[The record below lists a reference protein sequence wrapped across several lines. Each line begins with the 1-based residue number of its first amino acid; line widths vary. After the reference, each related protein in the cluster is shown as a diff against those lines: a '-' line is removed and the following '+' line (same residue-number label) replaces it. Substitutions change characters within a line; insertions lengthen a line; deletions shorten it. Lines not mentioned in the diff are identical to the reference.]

1 MENFEPK
8 KLALIRI
15 LQILQQYSDC
25 DHLLTHE
32 EIIRKLQL
40 QYGIV
45 IERKAVAR
53 NISML
58 KEAGYEIETTQKGS
72 YLAGRIFE
80 DSELR
85 LLCDSVL
92 ASRHITAKHSK
103 DLIEKLSSL
112 SNTHFKS
119 RVNNVYAVNKWN
131 KSENPSLFFNIEIIC
146 EAIEKKHKI
155 KFIYHRYGEDGKFT
169 HPRTHVASPYQMLMR
184 NQGYYVLTREEYWKD
199 VCFFRVDRISDI
211 EILNEPV
218 TDMTTIDSLKNG
230 IDYKRISSGLPFMFT
245 DKPERITIEITDEWM
260 IDQIVDVFGHDF
272 KIDRQNDKTAIT
284 LIASPEAM
292 KYWAVQYLDH
302 VEVISPRSLRQS
314 VAELIQA
321 ANQKYKSMD

>member
-1 MENFEPK
+1 MDNFEPK

-25 DHLLTHE
+25 DHLLTHDA
-32 EIIRKLQL
+32 IRKKLHS
-40 QYGIV
+40 QYGIEM
-45 IERKAVAR
+45 ERKAIAR

-58 KEAGYEIETTQKGS
+58 NEAGYEIETTQKGS
-72 YLAGRIFE
+72 YLATRLFE
-80 DSELR
+80 ESELR

-92 ASRHITAKHSK
+92 SSRHITAKHSK

-131 KSENPSLFFNIEIIC
+131 KSENPSLFYNIDVIG
-146 EAIEKKHKI
+146 EAIEKQRKI
-155 KFIYHRYGEDGKFT
+155 KFIYNRYGEDGKFT
-169 HPRTHVASPYQMLMR
+169 HPKTHVASPYQMLMH
-184 NQGYYVLTREEYWKD
+184 NQGYYVLTCEEYWKD
-199 VCFFRVDRISDI
+199 VCYFRVDRISSI

-218 TDMTTIDSLKNG
+218 TDMATVDELKNG
-230 IDYKRISSGLPFMFT
+230 IDYKRISSGLPFLFN
-245 DKPERITIEITDEWM
+245 DKPKRITIEITDEWM
-260 IDQIVDVFGHDF
+260 IDQIVDEFGHDF
-272 KIDRQNDKTAIT
+272 KVDRKSDKTSIT

-292 KYWAVQYLDH
+292 KYWAIRYLDH
-302 VEVISPRSLRQS
+302 VEVISPVSLRKS

-321 ANQKYKSMD
+321 ANDKYNSK